1 MIEKYKGNAN
11 DFNYFGIELRLEDV
25 VEVVGWGG

>member
-11 DFNYFGIELRLEDV
+11 DFNYFGIELLLKNG
-25 VEVVGWGG
+25 VEVVGCGG